1 MLFSEVIGQKETK
14 EHLVNMVQ
22 QNRLSHALLFLGK
35 EGSGA
40 LSLARAMAQ
49 YIVCDKVNGK
59 TAKSSVL
66 PPALTD
72 SLFGTSE
79 PSLVGDPEPVLP
91 IDKNKT
97 EERTELIID
106 SCGECP
112 SCQKAA
118 KLVHP
123 DIHYSYPVVTR
134 KSTEQPISADYSTE
148 WREFI
153 LQNPYANTYDWLQFI
168 QAENKQGNITAR
180 ECNEINKKL
189 TLKSFEAGY
198 KILVMWM
205 PELLGKEGN
214 KLLKLIEEPPPGTL
228 FIFVAENE
236 SLILP
241 TILSRTQLI
250 KVPLLSKINIE
261 AALGLREGV
270 PVFKATQIAAI
281 SDGNYHEA
289 LQHLAHSDDDWELLL
304 REWLNSILKTGPI
317 AQVKWIEDISKTGR
331 EKQKQFLMYF
341 IHILETALKMRVMAN
356 EADANDQPGNQ
367 ADFAARFNKLCAIE
381 QQEAI
386 VNELDKAI
394 YHIERNANAKM
405 LFHALSI
412 KLYHIISNKTVILV
426 Q

>member
-1 MLFSEVIGQKETK
+1 
-14 EHLVNMVQ
+14 MVQ

-49 YIVCDKVNGK
+49 YIVCDRVSGK
-59 TAKSSVL
+59 SAEKQ
-66 PPALTD
+66 PDHDAP
-72 SLFGTSE
+72 SLFAS
-79 PSLVGDPEPVLP
+79 PSFFGEPEPVAEVQQATTIQQP
-91 IDKNKT
+91 
-97 EERTELIID
+97 ESRTD
-106 SCGECP
+106 ACGECP

-118 KLVHP
+118 QLVHP

-134 KSTEQPISADYSTE
+134 KPGEQPISSDFSTE

-153 LQNPYANTYDWLQFI
+153 LKNPYANTYDWLQFI
-168 QAENKQGNITAR
+168 QADNKQGNITAR
-180 ECNEINKKL
+180 ECNEINRKL

-198 KILVMWM
+198 KILIMWM

-228 FIFVAENE
+228 FLFVAENE

-250 KVPLLSKINIE
+250 KVPALTNIAIE
-261 AALGLREGV
+261 AALELQEGV
-270 PVFKATQIAAI
+270 PVKKAAQIAAI

-289 LQHLAHSDDDWELLL
+289 LQHLAHGDDDWELLL
-304 REWLNSILKTGPI
+304 RDWLNSILKTGPT

-331 EKQKQFLMYF
+331 EKQKQFLIYF
-341 IHILETALKMRVMAN
+341 IHILETAIKMRVMGTTPGAN
-356 EADANDQPGNQ
+356 EENGNQ
-367 ADFAARFNKLCAIE
+367 ADFAARFNKLCAVE

-386 VNELDKAI
+386 VNELDRAI